1 MAEFVNENHNNKND
15 QFKEYINK
23 DLNNGEIT
31 NVIKQSEEVNRAM
44 EALNK
49 IQELLCCGDKR
60 IELSAAKEILGQLG
74 MPGELGGE
82 NEITKLEVEIK
93 VI

>member
-1 MAEFVNENHNNKND
+1 MTEFKNENGNNKNN
-15 QFKEYINK
+15 QSKECENECLSRGKITDVIN
-23 DLNNGEIT
+23 
-31 NVIKQSEEVNRAM
+31 QSEEVNRAM

-74 MPGELGGE
+74 VPGELGGE

>member
-15 QFKEYINK
+15 QSKEYINK

-31 NVIKQSEEVNRAM
+31 NVIKQSE